1 MCREARAEKSS
12 KGGEKA
18 KLSRP
23 AAVRAKRLING
34 KMFRLL
40 HSKWQV
46 NKKEHRQY
54 MPVFFTL
61 PTKVM
66 GMRVFDYFA
75 VIQPRLLYHMK
86 MSLST
91 LKFRRVQPHPAK
103 NGGAGGWLNITEVFL
118 YFSSVVLPPSST
130 IPTHHV
136 ALSFMKFL
144 FTLQ

>member
-23 AAVRAKRLING
+23 AVIRTKRLING

-40 HSKWQV
+40 HSRWQE
-46 NKKEHRQY
+46 NKKEHRHKCQCS
-54 MPVFFTL
+54 L
-61 PTKVM
+61 HSRLNVM

-75 VIQPRLLYHMK
+75 VISARLLYHMK

-91 LKFRRVQPHPAK
+91 LNFAGSPRFPAK
-103 NGGAGGWLNITEVFL
+103 NGGAGGWLN
-118 YFSSVVLPPSST
+118 PKRRGRR
-130 IPTHHV
+130 PTPRQGGEQGNT
-136 ALSFMKFL
+136 SEGFDPKRE
-144 FTLQ
+144 